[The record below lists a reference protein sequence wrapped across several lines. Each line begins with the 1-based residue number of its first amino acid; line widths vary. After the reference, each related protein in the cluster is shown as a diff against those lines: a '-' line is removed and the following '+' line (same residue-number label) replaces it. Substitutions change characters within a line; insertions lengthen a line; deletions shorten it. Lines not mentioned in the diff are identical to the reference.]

1 MKKRKSLR
9 FLLEEYSSA
18 SLMLV
23 GVLAVT
29 ALTFAH
35 SGNRTL
41 VSEVNIK
48 ERKYTTGGSSS
59 VSSATLRPAAP
70 AAYSASSVNRINQRR
85 RPEASKLSSESS
97 SDFPIPFIPVSS
109 ASAPVVLPDYFVYS
123 MAVETRS
130 DGKVNVFAVIKN
142 RGGNSPITSFSTLQ
156 ISLSGTGPWTTTGL
170 KQPVPALPQLGGES
184 EAAWEGVGPFPA
196 GNHRMRV
203 CADSTSVI
211 QEANHANNCSAPLP
225 VQISTS
231 PAKTQ

>member
-29 ALTFAH
+29 ALTFAY
-35 SGNRTL
+35 SGNRIR
-41 VSEVNIK
+41 VSEVNIN

-70 AAYSASSVNRINQRR
+70 ASSAASAFRINQRR
-85 RPEASKLSSESS
+85 RPEAPKSSSESS

-109 ASAPVVLPDYFVYS
+109 ASVPAVLPDYFVYS
-123 MAVETRS
+123 MAVETQS
-130 DGKVNVFAVIKN
+130 DGKVNVFAVVKN
-142 RGGNSPITSFSTLQ
+142 RGGPGPVTSFATVQ
-156 ISLSGTGPWTTTGL
+156 ISLNGTGPWTTAGL

-184 EAAWEGVGPFPA
+184 EAAWEKVGPFPP
-196 GNHRMRV
+196 GIHNMRV

-225 VQISTS
+225 VMISAS